1 MCDHI
6 SADVEAL
13 QPLHAANEGG
23 DGGDVVAS
31 HIEGLQTR
39 KECYLYREAPTCN
52 NRYGLVDIVYS
63 QPMYAC
69 YCNCIIMAA

>member
-13 QPLHAANEGG
+13 QPLHGANEGG

-39 KECYLYREAPTCN
+39 KECYLYREGRGSVVPVWHN
-52 NRYGLVDIVYS
+52 S
-63 QPMYAC
+63 QVIPLHFDHFH
-69 YCNCIIMAA
+69 

>member
-39 KECYLYREAPTCN
+39 KECYLYREGGDQWYWSGTIP
-52 NRYGLVDIVYS
+52 R
-63 QPMYAC
+63 QPLS
-69 YCNCIIMAA
+69 I